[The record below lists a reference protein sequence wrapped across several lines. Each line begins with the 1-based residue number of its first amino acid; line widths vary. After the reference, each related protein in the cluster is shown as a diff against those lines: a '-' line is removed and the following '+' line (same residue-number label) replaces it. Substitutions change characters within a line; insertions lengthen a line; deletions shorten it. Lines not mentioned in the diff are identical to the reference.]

1 MRYVATILTIL
12 LLLFAPS
19 VSAAGN
25 VRQYNVGYLNMG
37 LGMPSNYVDDIYKD
51 SYGSIWISTH
61 GGGLVRYDGY
71 SFFNL
76 GLGGDIGFGLLPNSC
91 RNVVEDKQGRLWIAF
106 DEGIRML
113 NLHTGQMGRVEAENG
128 SLQAA
133 LDKVLEEPCQ
143 KVYCD
148 SKGCVWILKVGQI
161 DRLAFGD
168 DG

>member
-76 GLGGDIGFGLLPNSC
+76 GLGGASDCCL
-91 RNVVEDKQGRLWIAF
+91 
-106 DEGIRML
+106 
-113 NLHTGQMGRVEAENG
+113 T
-128 SLQAA
+128 AA
-133 LDKVLEEPCQ
+133 VMSSRTSRD
-143 KVYCD
+143 
-148 SKGCVWILKVGQI
+148 GCG
-161 DRLAFGD
+161 
-168 DG
+168 